1 MKPMISRVVGTL
13 AAALIVVSPTNSQQ
27 NEDARPLGDVAREQ
41 QLERKQKARTGGTVH
56 IDIAADPNKSE
67 PTQEKANTEPSS
79 GSSAPS
85 KRSPEAAEPQE
96 SIPPSNRAYSVFDR
110 AKINKPDFLIIPA
123 GTEIRVDIVD
133 GKVIVPVRVGFATP
147 IPALSRAE
155 VTVNRKYYASYNVS
169 YDVSGTYAGMYTEN
183 AELASVTVGS
193 VAYPVKATV
202 VPLNGVAAQ
211 PTMASIPSTRD
222 VTFVLTAPLAIRR

>member
-13 AAALIVVSPTNSQQ
+13 AAALLVVSPTNSQQ

-41 QLERKQKARTGGTVH
+41 QLKRKQKAKTGGTVH
-56 IDIAADPNKSE
+56 IDIAADPNKAE
-67 PTQEKANTEPSS
+67 PNQEKANTEPSS

-85 KRSPEAAEPQE
+85 KRSPEAVKPQE
-96 SIPPSNRAYSVFDR
+96 SIPPSNRAYHSVFDR
-110 AKINKPDFLIIPA
+110 AKINKPDFLILPA

-155 VTVNRKYYASYNVS
+155 VTVNRKYYAPYNVS

-183 AELASVTVGS
+183 AELASVTVDS

-211 PTMASIPSTRD
+211 PASIPSTRD

>member
-1 MKPMISRVVGTL
+1 MTSPQIRIRLRQIKKRRTPTPHRVRAHQPNTL
-13 AAALIVVSPTNSQQ
+13 QTL
-27 NEDARPLGDVAREQ
+27 
-41 QLERKQKARTGGTVH
+41 
-56 IDIAADPNKSE
+56 
-67 PTQEKANTEPSS
+67 
-79 GSSAPS
+79 
-85 KRSPEAAEPQE
+85 RSPGNQSPVK
-96 SIPPSNRAYSVFDR
+96 SGLSFFDR
-110 AKINKPDFLIIPA
+110 AKINKPDFLILPA

-155 VTVNRKYYASYNVS
+155 VTVNRKYYAPYNVS

-183 AELASVTVGS
+183 AELASVTVDS

-211 PTMASIPSTRD
+211 PASIPSTRD